1 MKTNFTSR
9 FPTKSFLALL
19 ALGAFAGITHAQTTR
34 TWDGGGVAG
43 TNMDTAANWS
53 GDVVPSATTGDT
65 AQWDG
70 SVAGPLSLTY
80 TAAGTGA
87 NLAGGNGIYLNILGT
102 QTAPLTINQ
111 ASGTTAVRVRNI
123 TIAEGAGAFTY
134 GSSDATNDAITLG
147 SSSVNAHTFT
157 NNSSNMATFGT
168 DARFAFG
175 GSGAKTI
182 TFTGSGNW
190 TLGGKFGNGG
200 GGSVTSVTK
209 TGAGTLTINANI
221 VGTNSSGSPG
231 PGNIFVKSGTM
242 VVDTNGVVTTTAYSS
257 IAQSGTDVG
266 TLTLK
271 GNGSFVSGGDLNV
284 GDVGS
289 SSGTLNIQDTASL
302 SVGTGGGFYVGSA
315 NTTGSTASGT
325 VNHSGGTVA
334 VNATADAR
342 LVIGGRNSAAGT
354 GGTGTYNL
362 SGTGVLNNA
371 GNAFVGGYGTGTVA
385 QTGGTW
391 NNTGWVSIARQT
403 GGTGSYTISGGALNQ
418 TGGGMGIIVGELGTG
433 TLAVSGSGA
442 VTTAATGTLRVGGGA
457 GSIGTVHL
465 DTGGTITT
473 PKVDTAGG
481 TSTFNF
487 NGGTLKANAG
497 GTTFLQGLTTANVR
511 NSGALIDTNGNN
523 ITIGQALVHSTL
535 GGDAA
540 TDGGL
545 TKSGSGT
552 LTLGGANTYNGPT
565 AITGGALV
573 FAGSSTTGNISLA
586 DGATLGAKVT
596 DLNASAVA
604 NTNNP
609 GLTLGT
615 AGATNFAFDFN
626 TLGNPTVPIFDLGT
640 GVVTLNGVASISLAN
655 TTALTTTPNNTTL
668 ALVSFGSQGGAG
680 SWDLT
685 TTSAG
690 HTIFALNPVANAL
703 YLNVVANP
711 VTWTGAAGNAW
722 NDDTM
727 ESPKNW
733 TLPDTSGTDY
743 INGDTVLFT
752 DTAGTFTVDITE
764 NVSPGTVNFSNASNA
779 YTIGSTGGFGIT
791 SGSVNLNGG
800 GTVTIANSNSYAG
813 ATTINAG
820 TLTVTGSL
828 TASPVTLNAG
838 TLNLDSPTAV
848 GSGGL
853 KLNGGTLDSTAAGTV
868 LAGNPA
874 QNWNGDFAFAGTN
887 DLDLGTGA
895 VTVGGSGD
903 RTVTVAGTLTV
914 GELRTGPGQGLIKQG
929 AGTLVLTSTGAGGAS
944 SVVNGVLEVAAG
956 TLQMNRTGTDAA
968 GSGDVTAAGIIGGGT
983 ITNGAAGARWLFSNA
998 ASGSYDFSG
1007 TLANGTGG
1015 ALGFVKSGAST
1026 QILSGSNNYSDPTT
1040 VNGGTL
1046 VITGTNSTGGA
1057 VNINGSAAT
1066 PAFLNLQ
1073 NSDALGTGVVTATNR
1088 NSGIQLQ
1095 GGITLPSTVTF
1106 VTSNDGIGG
1115 TVPYAIAN
1123 LGGDNTINGTITLT
1137 SGGGGS
1143 IIQSDAGSLTLA
1155 GNISIASGQSSR
1167 GITLQGS
1174 STGANTFSG
1183 ALSDLSTSSKAS
1195 ITKSGTGTWTIAG
1208 NNTYTGATTVAAGI
1222 LAVNGSIASSSGVTV
1237 NSGATLQGTGRVAT
1251 TTVDVGG
1258 HVAPGNSIGTL
1269 TVSGSMAIS
1278 GTLDVEYDDSLTQPI
1293 DLLNVSGTLD
1303 ITAATVDFAD
1313 ISSGAL
1319 GLSEPAYVF
1328 ATYGTLTGSQ
1338 FASVVDLP
1346 TGYSINYAYA
1356 GNNIAL
1362 VPEPTAAL
1370 LAGLGVLALL
1380 RRRRHS

>member
-1 MKTNFTSR
+1 MKTNFTFR
-9 FPTKSFLALL
+9 CPTKSFLALL

-53 GDVVPSATTGDT
+53 GDVVPASNDT

-70 SVAGPLSLTY
+70 TVAGPLLLTY
-80 TAAGTGA
+80 TATGTGSG
-87 NLAGGNGIYLNILGT
+87 LAAGNGIFLSILGT
-102 QTAPLTINQ
+102 QTDPITINE
-111 ASGTTAVRVRNI
+111 ASGTTALRIQNI
-123 TIAEGAGAFTY
+123 TIASGAGAFTF

-147 SSSVNAHTFT
+147 SGNVTAFTFT
-157 NNSSNMATFGT
+157 NNSSSMATFGT

-175 GSGAKTI
+175 GGNAKTL
-182 TFTGSGNW
+182 TFTGAGDW
-190 TLGGKFGNGG
+190 TFGGKFGNGG
-200 GGSVTSVTK
+200 TGSITSVTK
-209 TGAGTLTINANI
+209 TGAGTLTINNNI
-221 VGTNSSGSPG
+221 QGTNSGSVLVN
-231 PGNIFVKSGTM
+231 PGNIFVKGGTM
-242 VVDTNGVVTTTAYSS
+242 VVDSNGVVTTNAYSS
-257 IAQSGTDVG
+257 IAQNGSDVG

-271 GNGSFVSGGDLNV
+271 GNGSFVSGGDFNV
-284 GDVGS
+284 GDVGG
-289 SSGTLNIQDTASL
+289 SSGTLNLQDTASL
-302 SVGTGGGFYVGSA
+302 SVGTGGGFFVGSA
-315 NTTGSTASGT
+315 NTGGSTASGT
-325 VNHSGGTVA
+325 VNHGAGTVT
-334 VNATADAR
+334 VNSTADGR

-354 GGTGTYNL
+354 GGSGIYNL
-362 SGTGVLNNA
+362 GGTGVLTNA
-371 GNAFVGGYGTGTVA
+371 GNAWIGGYGTGTVN

-391 NNTGWVSIARQT
+391 NNAGWVAIARQT
-403 GGTGSYTISGGALNQ
+403 GGTGSYTISGGTLNQ

-442 VTTAATGTLRVGGGA
+442 VTVAATGTLRLGNGA
-457 GSIGTVHL
+457 SASGMVHL
-465 DTGGTITT
+465 DNGGTITT

-497 GTTFLQGLTTANVR
+497 SATFLQGLTTANVR
-511 NSGALIDTNGNN
+511 DGGALIDTNGNN
-523 ITIGQALVHSTL
+523 ITIGQALVHSTI

-545 TKSGSGT
+545 TKNGGGT

-565 AITGGALV
+565 AIISGTLV

-586 DGATLGAKVT
+586 DGTTLGAKVT
-596 DLNASAVA
+596 DLNASVVS

-655 TTALTTTPNNTTL
+655 TAALTTTPNNTTL
-668 ALVSFGSQGGAG
+668 ALVSYGSQGGAG

-685 TTSAG
+685 TTTAG
-690 HTIFALNPVANAL
+690 RTTFSLNPAANAL

-722 NDDTM
+722 NDDTLGP
-727 ESPKNW
+727 PKNW
-733 TLPDTSGTDY
+733 TLPDTSETDY

-764 NVSPGTVNFSNASNA
+764 DVSPASVSFSNASNA

-791 SGSVNLNGG
+791 SGSVNVNGS
-800 GTVTIANSNSYAG
+800 GTVTISNSNSYAG
-813 ATTINAG
+813 ATTVNAG

-828 TASPVTLNAG
+828 TASPVTLNGG
-838 TLNLDSPTAV
+838 TINLNSPTAV

-853 KLNGGTLDSTAAGTV
+853 TLNGGTLDSTAAGTV
-868 LAGNPA
+868 LATNPA

-887 DLDLGTGA
+887 DLDLGTGT
-895 VTVGGSGD
+895 VTVGGTGD

-914 GELRTGPGQGLIKQG
+914 GELRTSPGQGLTKQG

-956 TLQMNRTGTDAA
+956 TLQMNRTGADAA
-968 GSGDVTAAGIIGGGT
+968 GSGDVTAAGITGGGT

-1040 VNGGTL
+1040 VNGGML

-1057 VNINGSAAT
+1057 VNVNGSTAT
-1066 PAFLNLQ
+1066 PAILSLQ
-1073 NSDALGTGVVTATNR
+1073 NSNALGTSVVTATNR

-1143 IIQSDAGSLTLA
+1143 VIQSDAGSLTLA

-1167 GITLQGS
+1167 GITLQGA
-1174 STGANTFSG
+1174 STGGNTFSG
-1183 ALSDLSTSSKAS
+1183 ALSDLSSSSKAS
-1195 ITKSGTGTWTIAG
+1195 ITKDGTGTWTLEGA
-1208 NNTYTGATTVAAGI
+1208 NTYTGPTTVVAGV

-1237 NSGATLQGTGRVAT
+1237 NSGATLRGTGTVAT
-1251 TTVDVGG
+1251 TTVDIGG
-1258 HVAPGNSIGTL
+1258 YVAPGNSIGAL
-1269 TVSGSMAIS
+1269 TVSGSMTVG

-1293 DLLNVSGTLD
+1293 DLLDVSGTLD

-1313 ISSGAL
+1313 ISIGAR
-1319 GLSEPAYVF
+1319 GLSAPAYVF
-1328 ATYGTLTGSQ
+1328 ATYSTLNGSQ
-1338 FASVVDLP
+1338 FANVVDLP
-1346 TGYSINYAYA
+1346 TGYTIDYAYA
-1356 GNNIAL
+1356 GNHIAL

-1370 LAGLGVLALL
+1370 LAGLGVLGLL
-1380 RRRRHS
+1380 RRRRA